1 MFHILITFIRLKIRT
16 SKLFHTTNRINSI
29 SKLIPK
35 LTVNSSSHIKEF
47 SFKVRK
53 RNYKKNTNETRRQIC
68 LLRLNLYV
76 ICIFLSCNSFSLSKT
91 FKN

>member
-1 MFHILITFIRLKIRT
+1 MFHILIIFIRLKIRT

-35 LTVNSSSHIKEF
+35 LSVNSGSHIKEF

-53 RNYKKNTNETRRQIC
+53 HNYQEKHK
-68 LLRLNLYV
+68 
-76 ICIFLSCNSFSLSKT
+76 
-91 FKN
+91 